1 MPYKNYKTP
10 ILLGG
15 YHYVTSDFGMRDL
28 DGDGIK
34 EDNHRGIDV
43 VGKNNTTDH
52 IIAYDDGKVT
62 YVRDNSPSAG
72 TYVVV
77 QHDGNLTTRYL
88 HMKKGSR
95 KVNTGDIVKKGD
107 ILGYMGNTG
116 QSYGAHLHFDISRGG
131 TKLNPNDYLFSGSGA
146 DTETDTTTPPE
157 ITKITQLSSTS
168 VQVEGKT
175 NGGTLHS
182 AYTRC
187 YYKWDNKGDVST
199 TNYFK
204 YVDAK
209 DDFTFTI
216 DKPRKATGISILP
229 VQVKSQKGSTSGKVM
244 AQQLE
249 ASYPCV
255 QIITPSKEIINA
267 TPYIYTDDGWK
278 EATPTIRDKNIWYE
292 LYNTDKE
299 RVK

>member
-1 MPYKNYKTP
+1 
-10 ILLGG
+10 
-15 YHYVTSDFGMRDL
+15 
-28 DGDGIK
+28 
-34 EDNHRGIDV
+34 
-43 VGKNNTTDH
+43 
-52 IIAYDDGKVT
+52 
-62 YVRDNSPSAG
+62 
-72 TYVVV
+72 
-77 QHDGNLTTRYL
+77 
-88 HMKKGSR
+88 MKKGSR
-95 KVNTGDIVKKGD
+95 RVNSGDVIKRGDIIGE
-107 ILGYMGNTG
+107 MGNTG
-116 QSYGAHLHFDISRGG
+116 RVFPKPVDKYDLISGRHLHFDISRDSNRYGEGG
-131 TKLNPNDYLFSGSGA
+131 TKLNPNDYLFSGSGD

-229 VQVKSQKGSTSGKVM
+229 VQVKSQKGNTSGNVKV
-244 AQQLE
+244 QQLE
-249 ASYPCV
+249 SSYPCV